1 MESNFFKILSNYG
14 AKILNIFSVFI
25 FIPIYIKYLG
35 IESFSVISF
44 YTLILGI
51 ISFAD
56 SGISSAV
63 IKEFSLVNT
72 SNYKYTLFR
81 NIEVLYILICS
92 VLVLLLIL
100 GSKFI
105 AVQWLNTQ
113 TIPVSDLAYYIRL
126 ISFGVTLQL
135 FSSLY
140 FGALFG
146 LGNQVL
152 TNSFQIVWN
161 LAKSGLVIL
170 LFIFYK
176 NTLEVYLIWQI
187 MINIIYLGLLRY
199 ILIRKLRNTSSTK
212 LLRTE
217 KKIPK
222 HVLSYISGMSLIA
235 IISAFNIQIDKIVV
249 SSYFTLDM
257 LGYYSISS
265 ILSQT
270 PVMACTPLVFFVF
283 PIFSKLSFHQNHNF
297 MKVQIVFKKVM
308 YFLLILSIPIL
319 MTILLYTKEILLL
332 WIGQKAITNNL
343 NDIVIVTK
351 LLVIG
356 SFFMV
361 LQLPFFYFLLS
372 KNKTKYMMLQGIAQ
386 IIIEVPILFF
396 CIKYFG
402 IRGVGIPWVVI
413 NVFALIYL
421 MYIVFTKYLPKDI
434 LSFSLKAFLK
444 FFGLA
449 ILVFCPL
456 YYTYTCNNYFFIYNI
471 LISSFLFMLGVY
483 YSEMKHLQGKN
494 KRDIFRKIFE
504 FPN

>member
-1 MESNFFKILSNYG
+1 MDSNFLKILSNYG

-63 IKEFSLVNT
+63 IKEFSLQNT
-72 SNYKYTLFR
+72 TNYKYALLR
-81 NIEVLYILICS
+81 NIELLYIIICTA
-92 VLVLLLIL
+92 LLIL
-100 GSKFI
+100 LMMGSKFI
-105 AVQWLNTQ
+105 AIKWLNTQ
-113 TIPVSDLAYYIRL
+113 TIPIVDLTYYIRL
-126 ISFGVTLQL
+126 ISIGVTLQL

-146 LGNQVL
+146 LGNQVI
-152 TNSFQIVWN
+152 TNSFQIIWN
-161 LAKSGLVIL
+161 LSKNGVVIL

-176 NTLEVYLIWQI
+176 NTLEVYLAWQI
-187 MINIIYLGLLRY
+187 VINIIYLIVLRY
-199 ILIRKLRNTSSTK
+199 ILMKKLRNASTTK
-212 LLRTE
+212 LLKTE

-249 SSYFTLDM
+249 SSYFTLDI

-283 PIFSKLSFHQNHNF
+283 PIFSKLSLNQNHNF
-297 MKVQIVFKKVM
+297 LKLQIVFKKVI

-319 MTILLYTKEILLL
+319 LTILIYTQEILVL
-332 WIGQKAITNNL
+332 WIGHKAITNNL
-343 NDIVIVTK
+343 HDIVIVTK

-361 LQLPFFYFLLS
+361 LQLPFFYYLLS
-372 KNKTKYMMLQGIAQ
+372 KNKTKYMMFQGIAQ
-386 IIIEVPILFF
+386 IIIEVPILYF
-396 CIKYFG
+396 CILNFG
-402 IRGVGIPWVVI
+402 IKGVGIPWIII
-413 NVFALIYL
+413 NIFALIYL
-421 MYIVFTKYLPKDI
+421 MYIVFNKYLPKAI
-434 LSFSLKAFLK
+434 FIFTLKAFLK
-444 FFGLA
+444 FSGLA
-449 ILVFCPL
+449 IFAFIPL
-456 YYTYTCNNYFFIYNI
+456 YLTYHYINYYFIYNI
-471 LISSFLFMLGVY
+471 PISCFLFISGVY
-483 YSEMKHLQGKN
+483 YLEIKHLQGNDIKS
-494 KRDIFRKIFE
+494 IFRKIFA